1 MRTGQYRS
9 RSRQFS
15 RRDYETEN
23 GDRVKRSI
31 FSEIERIFE
40 GPLLA
45 ASDVLMADQEQ
56 FGMRLRREREKRGI
70 SLDDL
75 AETTK
80 VSVDLWI
87 GLEQNDLSR
96 WPSGIFAR
104 AFVRDYARAIGLDA
118 DAVVNEFC
126 RHFPQGDRRT
136 SRIVKAQGELI
147 GHKVEASGDPL
158 PAGRERRRRAADAPP
173 PQTAPVYTARAFAA
187 ATDAV
192 CVCLFGVMGVT
203 LVGASFLSAVGL
215 FAPIYFTA
223 STIMSGPS
231 FGTSLVGALRLR
243 APSLFTSRRAVNA

>member
-1 MRTGQYRS
+1 M
-9 RSRQFS
+9 
-15 RRDYETEN
+15 
-23 GDRVKRSI
+23 
-31 FSEIERIFE
+31 
-40 GPLLA
+40 LLEV
-45 ASDVLMADQEQ
+45 VLMADREQ

-70 SLDDL
+70 SLDGL

-126 RHFPQGDRRT
+126 RHYPQGDRRA
-136 SRIVKAQGELI
+136 SRIVRAQGELI
-147 GHKVEASGDPL
+147 GHRVESTEDPL

-173 PQTAPVYTARAFAA
+173 PQPSPVYTARVVAA
-187 ATDAV
+187 AIDAA
-192 CVCLFGVMGVT
+192 CVCLFGVMSVT
-203 LVGASFLSAVGL
+203 LVGASFLSSVGL
-215 FAPIYFTA
+215 FAPLYFTA
-223 STIMSGPS
+223 STILSGPS
-231 FGTSLVGALRLR
+231 FGTGLVAALRLR

>member
-1 MRTGQYRS
+1 MLVQ
-9 RSRQFS
+9 
-15 RRDYETEN
+15 
-23 GDRVKRSI
+23 V
-31 FSEIERIFE
+31 
-40 GPLLA
+40 
-45 ASDVLMADQEQ
+45 VLMADREQ

-70 SLDDL
+70 SLDGL
-75 AETTK
+75 AEATK
-80 VSVDLWI
+80 VGVDLWI

-126 RHFPQGDRRT
+126 RHYPQGDRRT

-147 GHKVEASGDPL
+147 GHKVEAIGDPL

-173 PQTAPVYTARAFAA
+173 PPASPIYTARAIAA
-187 ATDAV
+187 AIDAG

-203 LVGASFLSAVGL
+203 LAGAGFLSSVGF
-215 FAPIYFTA
+215 FAPVYFTA
-223 STIMSGPS
+223 STILSGSS
-231 FGTSLVGALRLR
+231 FGSTLVAALRLR